1 MALFSRKSSD
11 KKASASKGTVKAEA
25 AAAKSPADVVED
37 NNKTTKNQISRAKR
51 SVLKGPR
58 ITEKAVSKNDQGVY
72 VFDVAVKSTKSE
84 IKQAVKRIYDVTPT
98 DVRVVNHPG
107 KVKRRGSA
115 VGRTAKS
122 RKAYVT
128 LPAGK
133 TIDLV

>member
-1 MALFSRKSSD
+1 MALFSRKSSP
-11 KKASASKGTVKAEA
+11 KKSTDNKTGKVSAST
-25 AAAKSPADVVED
+25 AKSSETGEA
-37 NNKTTKNQISRAKR
+37 NNNSISRARR

-58 ITEKAVSKNDQGVY
+58 ITEKGVEKNDAGVY
-72 VFDVAVKSTKSE
+72 VFDVDVRSTKPE
-84 IKQAVKRIYDVTPT
+84 IKQAIKRVYGVEPT

-107 KVKRRGSA
+107 KVKRRGNK